1 VTIVA
6 GVDEAGF
13 GPVLGP
19 LVVGAAVFRVPNE
32 HRDASLWR
40 LLAPAVCRRPA
51 RRGSA
56 VVIGDS
62 KTLYRPRQKD
72 GLAHLERGV
81 LGMLAAGGHLV
92 RSLADLLASAAPAA
106 PGAMGDYPWYAGGEL
121 ALPTC
126 GDASGVDLTG
136 RALAAALARRDVAA
150 PRLRGEVV
158 FAGQFN
164 RLVAGTRNKS
174 VALFDVTSR
183 LLAPLWRGLAGQEA
197 LVHLDRH
204 GGRIHYVDA
213 LRRTF
218 PDARLRVLRE
228 DPQASR
234 YVLTDGRRRME
245 LGFTPAAEQK
255 QLPVALAS
263 MLAKYLRELFM
274 RLFNAYWARQVSQVR
289 PTAGYYVDGRRFYRD
304 IAPAVQQLGV
314 DEALLVR
321 SR

>member
-6 GVDEAGF
+6 GLDEAGY

-19 LVVGAAVFRVPNE
+19 LVVGAAVFRLPNE
-32 HRDASLWR
+32 HRDTSLWR

-56 VVIGDS
+56 VAIGDS

-72 GLAHLERGV
+72 ALAHLERGV
-81 LGMLAAGGHLV
+81 LGMLAAGGRPA
-92 RSLADLLASAAPAA
+92 RSLADLLAAVAPAA

-126 GDASGVDLTG
+126 GDAAGVDLTG
-136 RALAAALARRDVAA
+136 RALAAALARGDVAP

-174 VALFDVTSR
+174 VALFDVTCH
-183 LLAPLWRGLAGQEA
+183 LLAPLWRGLAGEEA
-197 LVHLDRH
+197 VVHLDRH

-213 LRRTF
+213 LRRAF
-218 PDARLRVLRE
+218 PEARLRVLRE
-228 DPQASR
+228 DTEASR
-234 YVLTDGRRRME
+234 YVLTEGRRRME
-245 LGFTPAAEQK
+245 LCFAPAAEQAH
-255 QLPVALAS
+255 LPVALAS

-274 RLFNAYWARQVSQVR
+274 RLFNAYWAREVSQVR

-304 IAPAVQQLGV
+304 IAPAVRRLGV
-314 DEALLVR
+314 EERLLYR